1 MKKIVL
7 SLGCALAGCAT
18 IPHAGSGGVAIKSRP
33 AEAGVQRLD
42 TSAGAF
48 LVRDSVAADFQR
60 LLAGE
65 PTQHRYYAGRVLLAE

>member
-1 MKKIVL
+1 MKKIIL
-7 SLGCALAGCAT
+7 SLGCVLAGCAT
-18 IPHAGSGGVAIKSRP
+18 VPHSGSGGIAIKARP
-33 AEAGVQRLD
+33 AEPGVQRLD

-65 PTQHRYYAGRVLLAE
+65 PTQHRYYAGGVLAE